1 MVIRPYDLF
10 FARSE
15 KDKEQK
21 PASENGKKN
30 VMIPFALFEDFSR
43 RINSDFSDIL
53 TIVEGYT
60 QIALRKLK
68 EGRLTEEH
76 LQHILKTLQ
85 RGTGL
90 TEEVGVFLAHLPETE
105 EQCDLTQ
112 AVRFFEEILQER
124 EVGTEGMPHLSLP
137 EEPCLIQGSLERVAH
152 VMAVFLPYVHGAD
165 GTLSDVSLSLEKR
178 VLQDGREQAVL
189 NMLCADDDAAVSE
202 DMDTK
207 LFYPAAIQVKGREDC
222 LTRLY
227 MAYVLVERMGGCICT
242 APGQGAHGG
251 QRFQLLF
258 PVVAPAA

>member
-15 KDKEQK
+15 KDKKEEG
-21 PASENGKKN
+21 ASESGKTN
-30 VMIPFALFEDFSR
+30 ATVPFALFDDFSR
-43 RINSDFSDIL
+43 HINADFSDIL

-60 QIALRKLK
+60 QIALRKLH

-76 LQHILKTLQ
+76 LQHILKTLR

-90 TEEVGVFLAHLPETE
+90 TEEIAVFLAHLPETE
-105 EQCDLTQ
+105 EKCDLVQ
-112 AVRFFEEILQER
+112 AVRFFEEPQEKD
-124 EVGTEGMPHLSLP
+124 TEGGAHLSFP
-137 EEPCLIQGSLERVAH
+137 EEPCIIQGSLERIAH
-152 VMAVFLPYVHGAD
+152 VIAVLLPYVYGAE
-165 GTLSDVSLSLEKR
+165 GKLSDISLSLEKR

-189 NMLCADDDAAVSE
+189 NMLCVDDEAEGLDN
-202 DMDTK
+202 MDTK
-207 LFYPAAIQVKGREDC
+207 LFYPGAMQIKGREDC

-227 MAYVLVERMGGCICT
+227 MAYVLVDRMGGCVCT

-258 PVVAPAA
+258 PVVAPSD